1 MPAVHEESAYST
13 ATSSLR
19 AEQALKLLRQRM
31 ERHEDQ
37 EVRLGR
43 LYQGWQDGWSA
54 QCDRLQ
60 ELMGRLEAHLAT
72 WLRHTE
78 PAPVFSVV
86 RVHEGE

>member
-1 MPAVHEESAYST
+1 MPAYDDQACDASRSMQ
-13 ATSSLR
+13 

-31 ERHEDQ
+31 ERHQDQ

-54 QCDRLQ
+54 QCDRLHD
-60 ELMGRLEAHLAT
+60 LMGQLETHLAL

-86 RVHEGE
+86 RVQDGE